1 MRLCIKSSTGVGNL
15 QQQSFFWCPPKAAEI
30 INPLPQYG
38 DLPALQQAAEA
49 CQACGLRAGCRGVVF
64 GEGNPRARLLLI
76 GEAPGAT
83 EDELGRPFVGQAGQ
97 LLDRILAAVGISRAE
112 TYITNIC
119 KCRPPGNRAPVEEEM
134 ATCFPFLAAQIALIQ
149 PKVLV
154 CLGATAARKII
165 DPQLR
170 ITKARGNWYERFGL
184 RVMPTFHPA
193 ALLRDPRKKRPVWED
208 FKLVRSELGK

>member
-1 MRLCIKSSTGVGNL
+1 
-15 QQQSFFWCPPKAAEI
+15 
-30 INPLPQYG
+30 
-38 DLPALQQAAEA
+38 
-49 CQACGLRAGCRGVVF
+49 
-64 GEGNPRARLLLI
+64 
-76 GEAPGAT
+76 
-83 EDELGRPFVGQAGQ
+83 
-97 LLDRILAAVGISRAE
+97 
-112 TYITNIC
+112 
-119 KCRPPGNRAPVEEEM
+119 M

-208 FKLVRSELGK
+208 FKLVRSELGNRRG

>member
-1 MRLCIKSSTGVGNL
+1 M
-15 QQQSFFWCPPKAAEI
+15 
-30 INPLPQYG
+30 
-38 DLPALQQAAEA
+38 
-49 CQACGLRAGCRGVVF
+49 ACGPVAGEWSGGQLRGAV
-64 GEGNPRARLLLI
+64 ALI

-83 EDELGRPFVGQAGQ
+83 EDELATVITAGQ

>member
-1 MRLCIKSSTGVGNL
+1 M
-15 QQQSFFWCPPKAAEI
+15 
-30 INPLPQYG
+30 
-38 DLPALQQAAEA
+38 
-49 CQACGLRAGCRGVVF
+49 VF